1 MAATATLPQSSF
13 VVGAKSSSTRL
24 RNLSQVS
31 LQPKTGSLP
40 SGLKAKSSGRKQPE
54 VRMESASV
62 LAYQSSNGS
71 DQVESWTDPSMVS
84 PAVTQQKIES
94 WLQHSAA
101 DIIRH
106 LDDAPFFHLVFDGV
120 RGFRSPVRQRL
131 PQGIVDHADSWS
143 SVRQAVQNDDPD
155 GLILVHR
162 LDESDLSKRYGHEMS
177 GELEELAPPSN
188 PCQTNVWGL
197 VVLGRASHR
206 HACYILKT
214 TRCSAASSLSAT
226 RFSITRAKCFGAS
239 VHKQLEQ
246 AWLNN

>member
-1 MAATATLPQSSF
+1 MHHR
-13 VVGAKSSSTRL
+13 GAGSRGGDTNQWWPPWSKEARWFWPFRHSGE
-24 RNLSQVS
+24 QWS
-31 LQPKTGSLP
+31 L
-40 SGLKAKSSGRKQPE
+40 
-54 VRMESASV
+54 
-62 LAYQSSNGS
+62 
-71 DQVESWTDPSMVS
+71 ESWG
-84 PAVTQQKIES
+84 
-94 WLQHSAA
+94 
-101 DIIRH
+101 IIRH